1 MIQTISFHEFQ
12 AAFTDMGRESQFSY
26 EAQKALFDYL
36 EQYEDETGEQIELDV
51 IALCCEYQEIEEDEE
66 EYKQYVGDDAKRE
79 EFVVAFLPCGV
90 LVREG

>member
-1 MIQTISFHEFQ
+1 MIQTISFHKFQ
-12 AAFTDMGRESQFSY
+12 AAFTVMGRESQFSY
-26 EAQKALFDYL
+26 EAQKALFEYL

-66 EYKQYVGDDAKRE
+66 EYKQYVGDDAERE

>member
-1 MIQTISFHEFQ
+1 MIQTISFHRFQ

-36 EQYEDETGEQIELDV
+36 ERYEDETGEQIELDV
-51 IALCCEYQEIEEDEE
+51 IALCCEYQEIDCDDS
-66 EYKQYVGDDAKRE
+66 EYANYIGDDAERE
-79 EFVVAFLPCGV
+79 ELLIAELRHSL